1 MAVFGLISL
10 LVPLLVIGGIV
21 TGVVVLVNKRK
32 ADADSGTVVVRDVLL
47 QLLTTAT
54 LYLSVVGVLLVIW
67 SLAEYWFPQYPDAR
81 SGVLEEGPTRAG
93 IAMALVAFPVFVYMS
108 TYTKKRQSL
117 QTIELRQTFAY
128 INLFVVMVTV
138 LVDLMVVIDSYLS
151 GDLTP
156 RFFVRAA
163 GVLLMAALVYLYY
176 RNDSS
181 HEGDQESAGTIQPT
195 EPQT

>member
-1 MAVFGLISL
+1 MAAFGLISL
-10 LVPLLVIGGIV
+10 LVPLLLIGGIV
-21 TGVVVLVNKRK
+21 AGVVVLVNKRK

-67 SLAEYWFPQYPDAR
+67 NLAEFWFPQYPDAR
-81 SGVLEEGPTRAG
+81 SGVLDEGPTRAG

-108 TYTKKRQSL
+108 MYTKKTQSPE
-117 QTIELRQTFAY
+117 TVGLRQTFAY

-138 LVDLMVVIDSYLS
+138 LVDLMVVINSYLS

-176 RNDSS
+176 RNHSS
-181 HEGDQESAGTIQPT
+181 REAHENSAGTTQPT